1 MKLEQRYTD
10 ETYASIV
17 EIKNDFP
24 IGSSIVL
31 YQIEKYRNQYKIY
44 FYYENIKYSIIYL
57 PKIQNLLNK
66 YFEFNEKSVLH
77 PFIQIFILRNNSK
90 ECKNIIIQYK
100 LPIEILDSFNYIY
113 SYEDDITKSF
123 LEWFEHLTTLSYM
136 KVLLYARRS
145 KLSYKQE
152 IFLKDKEYFTI
163 EDYQKEMGTSYE
175 TARLHV
181 NELFKLNYI
190 QRHKIGKRYFF
201 KEELCLK

>member
-1 MKLEQRYTD
+1 MKLEKRYTD
-10 ETYASIV
+10 ETYASIL

-24 IGSSIVL
+24 IGSNIVIH
-31 YQIEKYRNQYKIY
+31 QIEKYRNQYKIY

-57 PKIQNLLNK
+57 PKIQNLLNS
-66 YFEFNEKSVLH
+66 YYEFNSKDILH
-77 PFIQIFILRNNSK
+77 PFIQIFITRNK
-90 ECKNIIIQYK
+90 PELCKNTILKYS

-123 LEWFEHLTTLSYM
+123 LEWFEHLSTLSFM

-145 KLSYKQE
+145 KLSYKQKK
-152 IFLKDKEYFTI
+152 FLKDKEYFTI
-163 EDYQKEMGTSYE
+163 EDYQIEMGTSYE

>member
-1 MKLEQRYTD
+1 MKLEQRYTN
-10 ETYASIV
+10 EVYASIV

-31 YQIEKYRNQYKIY
+31 HQIEKYRNQYKIY
-44 FYYENIKYSIIYL
+44 FYYEDIKYSIVYL

-66 YFEFNEKSVLH
+66 YYEFNEKNILH
-77 PFIQIFILRNNSK
+77 PFIQIFILRNNIK
-90 ECKNIIIQYK
+90 ECKNIIIKYS

-123 LEWFEHLTTLSYM
+123 LEWFEHLTTLSFM

-145 KLSYKQE
+145 KLSNKQKM
-152 IFLKDKEYFTI
+152 FLSDKEYFTI
-163 EDYQKEMGTSYE
+163 EDYQKEMGISYE

-181 NELFKLNYI
+181 NELLKLNYI